1 MTTVAHNSNPVIFDL
16 LVISSKKS
24 ALFLNNTWAAAKTLV
39 QIKQYY
45 TKLKSKNKQQLS
57 NTM

>member
-1 MTTVAHNSNPVIFDL
+1 MTIVAHISNPVTFNL

-24 ALFLNNTWAAAKTLV
+24 AFLNNTSATTKTLV
-39 QIKQYY
+39 QIKQHY

>member
-1 MTTVAHNSNPVIFDL
+1 MTIVAHNSNPVTFHL
-16 LVISSKKS
+16 LVIFSSKKS
-24 ALFLNNTWAAAKTLV
+24 AFLNNTLATTKTLV
-39 QIKQYY
+39 QIKQHY

>member
-1 MTTVAHNSNPVIFDL
+1 MTIVAHNSNPVTFNL

-24 ALFLNNTWAAAKTLV
+24 AFLNNTPATTKTIV
-39 QIKQYY
+39 QIKQQF

>member
-24 ALFLNNTWAAAKTLV
+24 AFLSNTSATTKTLV
-39 QIKQYY
+39 QIKQHY
-45 TKLKSKNKQQLS
+45 TTLKSKNKQQLS